1 MTKLADLL
9 RTLDDRAAQAP
20 DGLGLIEAAQRGAT
34 RIRKRRR
41 VIRLAAAAA
50 VVAVVAVGVP
60 TGLRMQAAR
69 VIPAVPD
76 RARTAQ
82 DMTLEVGPVEG
93 LVLGDFGTSASGQFQ
108 SLSVK
113 AAGAEY
119 FFDVYAYPPG
129 SPDRYGSIVGSP
141 KQAMSVRGREASLQ
155 DDGFFQT
162 LNWRFTDGTLI
173 AVRFTA
179 RKSPSAESMARLP
192 LNPLAENDRALLLSV
207 AEAIQIGKPR
217 PVPAPI
223 RFGWLPPGLTFTGI
237 TSRGEP
243 GKFTSGSYINMT
255 LTFPTSAAH
264 DKRQVDV
271 NVTKRAGTKMFRET
285 ADINGFPGYFGHPSV
300 RRDSL
305 VVRTPTCDIEFLTS
319 PGMTEAE
326 IIRMAED
333 AEFYPCSQPT
343 DWKPPMG

>member
-1 MTKLADLL
+1 MTELADLL

-41 VIRLAAAAA
+41 AIRLAAAAM

-93 LVLGDFGTSASGQFQ
+93 LVLGDFGTSGSGQFR

-113 AAGAEY
+113 TANLEH
-119 FFDVYAYPPG
+119 FFDIYAYPPG
-129 SPDRYGSIVGSP
+129 SPDRYGSVTGPP
-141 KQAMSVRGREASLQ
+141 KQAMSVRGREAVLQ
-155 DDGFFQT
+155 DTGFFQT
-162 LNWRFTDGTLI
+162 LSWRFADGTLI

-179 RKSPSAESMARLP
+179 RRSPSAASAAGVP
-192 LNPLAENDRALLLSV
+192 PSPLARGDRAVLLSV
-207 AEAIQIGKPR
+207 AEAIRIGKPR

-243 GKFTSGSYINMT
+243 GRFRSGSYITMT
-255 LTFPTSAAH
+255 LTFPASADH
-264 DKRQVDV
+264 DRRQVDV
-271 NVTKRAGTKMFRET
+271 NVTNRAGTQNFRKT
-285 ADINGFPGYFGHPSV
+285 ANINGFSGYFGHPSM

-326 IIRMAED
+326 VIRMAED